1 MTDSLNIQI
10 NGKDHVLNKDDCNK
24 FTRPRGRNNND
35 HNNKVREL
43 AIYCMANN
51 IVPNEWLDDQRWLNL
66 NNTLHDYLNN
76 LVDDYQEY
84 TCVMK
89 AGRGSN
95 YDFDLKY
102 KIDEEITIIKI
113 ATPSIIPKKEK
124 IEITFKNP
132 SFFFGRKFLNE
143 INLSA

>member
-10 NGKDHVLNKDDCNK
+10 NGKEHVLNKDDCNK
-24 FTRPRGRNNND
+24 FTTPRGRNNND

-66 NNTLHDYLNN
+66 NNNLHDYLNN

-89 AGRGSN
+89 AGRNSN
-95 YDFDLKY
+95 YDYDLKY
-102 KIDEEITIIKI
+102 III
-113 ATPSIIPKKEK
+113 RIYLIISVKV
-124 IEITFKNP
+124 
-132 SFFFGRKFLNE
+132 
-143 INLSA
+143 